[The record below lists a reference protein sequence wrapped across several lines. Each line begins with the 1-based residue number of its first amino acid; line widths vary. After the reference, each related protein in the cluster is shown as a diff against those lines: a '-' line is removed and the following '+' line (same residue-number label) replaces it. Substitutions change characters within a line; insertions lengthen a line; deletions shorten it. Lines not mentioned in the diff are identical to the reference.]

1 MFNGWLFVVIHH
13 FYENE
18 NWAHLQQFV
27 LDFFIHLCL
36 ILIHFKEPNN
46 LKNRNSFRLNGLVHP
61 KVVGVE
67 AVADGKGVVFSTG
80 SLKSMIIIFSSF

>member
-1 MFNGWLFVVIHH
+1 MVIRSNSS
-13 FYENE
+13 FLRKRKLGTFTTVCIEI
-18 NWAHLQQFV
+18 
-27 LDFFIHLCL
+27 FIHLCL

-80 SLKSMIIIFSSF
+80 SLKSMITIFSSF